1 MHRTTVDELDKSL
14 AGGDL
19 GDFIKL
25 IWHNLEIDVLSV
37 DHNDGKTAL
46 HLACGY
52 GNLDIVKYTVKTRG
66 ADINVNDDYGRT
78 ALHYACATG
87 KLDIIKYLVE
97 TRGANIN
104 VKDNDGNTALHY
116 ACHYGV
122 LDVVKYLVETSGANI
137 NVNDNNG
144 KTALHHACANGN
156 LDIVKYLVESHNA
169 DINLRDKYNGTP
181 LHDACENGHLRVVQ
195 YLVESSAANFSV
207 RNVWNATALDVA
219 KTNNHTNIIEFFA
232 NYSLHLYSHP
242 QQQHKQSTISE
253 AAEAHHQ
260 QKPGS
265 ITKLDADDSVRVDQ
279 DRLDSFRKEAMGD
292 VSFLCGEGD
301 EQQEIKANSGI
312 LLTTVPAIKQLIS
325 FAEQGRDQPRI
336 ETGSSPSSSPG
347 ITDNDSITIRLPTF
361 HPKYVRFVLKCIYA
375 GGVSFK
381 DDDFGGGGTAGLE
394 DLQQV
399 ILVADEFGFWRLK
412 LVIEAELIRSH
423 LTEETMVD
431 MLLFADDREC
441 VMLKDAAMKMAA
453 ENSSSLF
460 THPQFSKLVEKSML
474 LGEIYAQ
481 CSEGVSKTEVR
492 NGSNDVPAKMTEM
505 YEVSYGEK
513 SMRMESHLDRALP
526 PEPVRSDEH
535 ISELYSTLG
544 GLFTVLCLIWFVL
557 SGRRHARKV

>member
-104 VKDNDGNTALHY
+104 MKDNDGNTALHL
-116 ACHYGV
+116 AC
-122 LDVVKYLVETSGANI
+122 
-137 NVNDNNG
+137 VNG
-144 KTALHHACANGN
+144 S

-195 YLVESSAANFSV
+195 YLVESSAANYAIQ
-207 RNVWNATALDVA
+207 NVWNATAVDVA
-219 KTNNHTNIIEFFA
+219 KANNHTNIIEFFA
-232 NYSLHLYSHP
+232 NYSLHLYSQP
-242 QQQHKQSTISE
+242 QQHHHQKHKQSTISE

-347 ITDNDSITIRLPTF
+347 ITDNDSIAIRLPTF

-431 MLLFADDREC
+431 MLLFAHDHEC

-535 ISELYSTLG
+535 ISGLYFALG
-544 GLFTVLCLIWFVL
+544 GLFAVLCLIWYVL